1 MSTPKIG
8 LEIHAR
14 LLTETKMFCSCA
26 NRFGAPANSL
36 VCPICLGLPG
46 VLPDINKKA
55 VLLGIKTA
63 KLLNCNIG
71 NTLYFDRKNYHY
83 PDLPKGYQITQ
94 RRHPLGTDGAFCGV
108 RIREIHIEE
117 DAGKLLHDRERN
129 ISLVDYN
136 RAGTPLVEIVTEP
149 DLSSGEQVQ
158 EFLKSIRDM
167 LLENMISDCKMQEG
181 SLRFDVNVSCGS
193 NKTEIKNINSFK
205 FARIAV
211 NYEICR
217 QTELIEAGETV
228 PAETRGYNEKS
239 KSTFKMRAKESTEEY
254 LYIEEPDIVPIDIS
268 SCL

>member
-1 MSTPKIG
+1 MNEPKIG

-14 LLTETKMFCSCA
+14 LLTKTKMFCSCE
-26 NRFGAPANSL
+26 NRFGEKPNTL

-46 VLPDINKKA
+46 VLPNINKRA
-55 VLLGIKTA
+55 VELGIITA
-63 KLLNCNIG
+63 KLLNCEID
-71 NTLYFDRKNYHY
+71 NTLYFDRKNYRY

-94 RRHPLGTDGAFCGV
+94 RRHPLGVNGQFCGV

-117 DAGKLLHDRERN
+117 DAGKLSHDRNRN
-129 ISLVDYN
+129 VSLVDYN

-149 DLSSGEQVQ
+149 DLVSGEQVQ
-158 EFLKSIRDM
+158 QFLKSLRDM
-167 LLENMISDCKMQEG
+167 LLENEISDCKMQEG

-211 NYEICR
+211 NYEIDR
-217 QTELIEAGETV
+217 QREIIASGKEVES
-228 PAETRGYNEKS
+228 ETRGYDEKS
-239 KSTFKMRAKESTEEY
+239 KSTFKMRSKESNEDY
-254 LYIEEPDIVPIDIS
+254 LYIEEPDVIPIDIS